1 MDARPVWF
9 ETPLPEFSGLDRDL
23 DVDVAIVGG
32 GLTGITAAYL
42 LKKAG
47 AKVALIERQRCAS
60 ADTGHTTAH
69 LTMVTDLRLHQV
81 VKKFGK
87 ECGKAFWE
95 AGAVAI
101 DQIHDIVRAEGI
113 E

>member
-1 MDARPVWF
+1 MDTTSYWMTSQ
-9 ETPLPEFSGLDRDL
+9 ELPTFPSIHDSI
-23 DVDVAIVGG
+23 DVDVAVVGG

-42 LKKAG
+42 LKQAG

-69 LTMVTDLRLHQV
+69 LTFVTDLRLQEV

-87 ECGKAFWE
+87 ECGHAFWD
-95 AGAVAI
+95 AG
-101 DQIHDIVRAEGI
+101 DRKSTRLNSSH
-113 E
+113 